1 MTAQTRLG
9 VSMHASNR
17 EDHMNLKHLTR
28 TAALFV
34 VAAASATAAVPAVA
48 GDHPARHAGQGQK
61 EPGHHGGGHAL
72 LPKTYALP
80 GNALF
85 PEGMGYDRQTGS
97 FYTGSV
103 TDGTIVRGNV
113 LDPQAEVFSPA
124 GADGRTSALGMR
136 TDRSRLY
143 VAGGATGTVWV
154 YNKWNGAF
162 ITKLSNGLPATGTTL
177 NDLAVTRSGVFV
189 TDSLSPTL
197 WRITQGPNGTLA
209 LEKWLDFTGT
219 AFHYVAGYNA
229 DGIAATPDGRYL
241 IVGALNTGKLYRIE
255 IATRAVVE
263 IDTGGAD
270 LTNADGIELVDHD
283 LYVARNSNNQ
293 IVKLNLADD
302 WASAAVDTITTSPR
316 FDFTVAVA
324 AVGDRLLVL
333 NAQFEHLGSA
343 GGTPTPPTLPFTVT
357 SITRP

>member
-1 MTAQTRLG
+1 
-9 VSMHASNR
+9 MH
-17 EDHMNLKHLTR
+17 LKHLTR
-28 TAALFV
+28 
-34 VAAASATAAVPAVA
+34 AAAVFAVA
-48 GDHPARHAGQGQK
+48 TIAGAAAAPSLAQGVHPSRHANH
-61 EPGHHGGGHAL
+61 GHHDARPQ
-72 LPKTYALP
+72 LPKIYALP
-80 GNALF
+80 GDALF

-103 TDGTIVRGNV
+103 SDGTIVRGDIRN
-113 LDPQAEVFSPA
+113 PQATVFSPA

-143 VAGGATGTVWV
+143 VAGGSSGTVWV
-154 YNKWNGAF
+154 YNKWNASF
-162 ITKLSNGLPATGTTL
+162 IGKASNGLPAAGTLL

-197 WRITQGPNGTLA
+197 WRLVPGPGGALT

-219 AFHYVAGYNA
+219 AFHYTTGYNA
-229 DGIAATPDGRYL
+229 DGIAATPDGRFL

-255 IATRAVVE
+255 IATKAVVE
-263 IDTGGAD
+263 VDTGGAD

-293 IVKLNLADD
+293 IVKLELGDD
-302 WASAAVDTITTSPR
+302 WASGAVDTVTTSPR
-316 FDFTVAVA
+316 FDFTVALA

-333 NAQFEHLGSA
+333 NSQFEHLGA
-343 GGTPTPPTLPFTVT
+343 GAGAPTLPFTVV